1 MVSRFS
7 ILLEL
12 SVDLR
17 LAKSVVDGDPLA
29 RRSGVIQSRAE
40 SQVTCAPNM
49 RHLNEPPS
57 D

>member
-1 MVSRFS
+1 VVSRFS